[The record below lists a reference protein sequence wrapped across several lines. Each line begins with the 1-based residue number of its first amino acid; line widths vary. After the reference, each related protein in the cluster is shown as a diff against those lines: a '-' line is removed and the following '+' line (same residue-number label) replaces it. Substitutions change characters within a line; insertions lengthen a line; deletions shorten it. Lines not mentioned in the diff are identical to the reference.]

1 MIKTAYAHPNIAFI
15 KYWGNRDDALRLPVN
30 GSVSMNLAA
39 LRTKTSV
46 TFRDDLKDGDVLTVN
61 GQEVTGASLNRAA
74 KFMDEVRRLSGEER
88 FAEIVSENNF
98 PMGAGIASSA
108 SAFAALA
115 LAGSAAAGL
124 DLSERDCSRL
134 ARMGSGSA
142 CRSVPGG
149 FCEWLYG
156 SGDADS
162 VSVSIAPAEHWDL
175 TDLIAVISGEH
186 KKVGSSAGHGMAAT
200 SPYQSARVADA
211 PARIEKC
218 RAAILNKDFAAL
230 AEVSER
236 DCLLMHA
243 VMMTSTPPLLYWEPA
258 SIALVKG
265 VKAWRE
271 EGIPCFCT
279 LDAGP
284 NVHILCPSE
293 AADEIRSRVER
304 VPGVKDILSSG
315 PGGKAALL

>member
-1 MIKTAYAHPNIAFI
+1 MTKTAFAHPNIAFI

-293 AADEIRSRVER
+293 AAGEIRSRVER

>member
-1 MIKTAYAHPNIAFI
+1 MTKTAYAHPNIAFI

-124 DLSERDCSRL
+124 DLSEQDCSRL

-200 SPYQSARVADA
+200 SPYQNARVADA

>member
-1 MIKTAYAHPNIAFI
+1 MTKTAFAHPNIAFI

>member
-1 MIKTAYAHPNIAFI
+1 MTKTAYAHPNIAFI

-293 AADEIRSRVER
+293 ASDEIRSRVER

>member
-1 MIKTAYAHPNIAFI
+1 M
-15 KYWGNRDDALRLPVN
+15 
-30 GSVSMNLAA
+30 
-39 LRTKTSV
+39 
-46 TFRDDLKDGDVLTVN
+46 
-61 GQEVTGASLNRAA
+61 
-74 KFMDEVRRLSGEER
+74 
-88 FAEIVSENNF
+88 
-98 PMGAGIASSA
+98 
-108 SAFAALA
+108 
-115 LAGSAAAGL
+115 
-124 DLSERDCSRL
+124 
-134 ARMGSGSA
+134 
-142 CRSVPGG
+142 
-149 FCEWLYG
+149 
-156 SGDADS
+156 
-162 VSVSIAPAEHWDL
+162 
-175 TDLIAVISGEH
+175 
-186 KKVGSSAGHGMAAT
+186 
-200 SPYQSARVADA
+200 ADA

-315 PGGKAALL
+315 PGGKASLL

>member
-1 MIKTAYAHPNIAFI
+1 MTKTAFAHPNIAFI

-142 CRSVPGG
+142 CRSVPDG

-218 RAAILNKDFAAL
+218 RTAILNKDFAAL

-304 VPGVKDILSSG
+304 IPGVKDILSSG

>member
-1 MIKTAYAHPNIAFI
+1 MTRTASAHPNIAFI
-15 KYWGNRDDALRLPVN
+15 KYWGNRDGALRLPVS
-30 GSVSMNLAA
+30 GSISMNLAA
-39 LRTKTSV
+39 LRTRTSV
-46 TFRDDLKDGDVLTVN
+46 TFRGDLKTGDVLTVN
-61 GQEVTGASLNRAA
+61 GQETSGAALTRVSE
-74 KFMDEVRRLSGEER
+74 FMNEIRRLSGEER

-124 DLSERDCSRL
+124 KLSEAECSRL

-162 VSVSIAPAEHWDL
+162 IAVSIAPAEHWTL
-175 TDLIAVISGEH
+175 TDLIAVISGDH
-186 KKVGSSAGHGMAAT
+186 KKVGSSAGHGLAAT
-200 SPYQSARVADA
+200 GPYQQ
-211 PARIEKC
+211 ARIDNAPERLDKC
-218 RAAILNKDFAAL
+218 RNAILDKDFASL

-236 DCLLMHA
+236 DCMLMHA
-243 VMMTSTPPLLYWEPA
+243 VMMTSFPPLLYWEPA
-258 SIALVKG
+258 SVALIKS

-271 EGIPCFCT
+271 EGLPCFCT

-284 NVHILCPSE
+284 NVHVICPSE
-293 AADEIRSRVER
+293 AAGEVRSRMER
-304 VPGVKDILSSG
+304 IPGVKDILSSAS
-315 PGGKAALL
+315 GGKAELL

>member
-1 MIKTAYAHPNIAFI
+1 MTKTAYAHPNIAFI

-46 TFRDDLKDGDVLTVN
+46 AFRDDLKDGDVLTVN

-218 RAAILNKDFAAL
+218 RTAILNKDFAAL

>member
-1 MIKTAYAHPNIAFI
+1 MTKTAFAHPNIAFI

-218 RAAILNKDFAAL
+218 RTAILNKDFAAL

-293 AADEIRSRVER
+293 AAGEIRSRVER

>member
-1 MIKTAYAHPNIAFI
+1 MTKTAFAHPNIAFI

-61 GQEVTGASLNRAA
+61 GEEVTGASLNRAA

-88 FAEIVSENNF
+88 FAEIASENNF

>member
-1 MIKTAYAHPNIAFI
+1 MTKTAYAHPNIAFI

-46 TFRDDLKDGDVLTVN
+46 TFRNDLKDGDVLTVN

-218 RAAILNKDFAAL
+218 RTAILNKDFAAL

>member
-1 MIKTAYAHPNIAFI
+1 MTQTAFAHPNIAFI

-46 TFRDDLKDGDVLTVN
+46 TFRDDLKAGDVLTVN
-61 GQEVTGASLNRAA
+61 GEEVTGAALNRAA

-124 DLSERDCSRL
+124 TLSESDCSRL

-149 FCEWLYG
+149 FCEWRYG
-156 SGDADS
+156 TGDADS

-258 SIALVKG
+258 SVALIKG

-304 VPGVKDILSSG
+304 VPGVKDILASG

>member
-1 MIKTAYAHPNIAFI
+1 MTKTAYAHPNIAFI

-218 RAAILNKDFAAL
+218 RTAILNKDFAAL

>member
-1 MIKTAYAHPNIAFI
+1 MTKTAYAHPNIAFI

-124 DLSERDCSRL
+124 DLNERDCSRL

-200 SPYQSARVADA
+200 SPYQNARVADA

-218 RAAILNKDFAAL
+218 RTAILNKDFAAL

>member
-1 MIKTAYAHPNIAFI
+1 MTQTAFAHPNIAFI

>member
-1 MIKTAYAHPNIAFI
+1 MTKTAFAHPNIAFI

-61 GQEVTGASLNRAA
+61 GQEVTGASLSRAA

-218 RAAILNKDFAAL
+218 RTAILNKDFAAL

>member
-1 MIKTAYAHPNIAFI
+1 MTKTAFAHPNIAFI

-293 AADEIRSRVER
+293 AASEIRSRVER

>member
-1 MIKTAYAHPNIAFI
+1 MTKTAYAHPNIAFI

-200 SPYQSARVADA
+200 SPYQSARVANA

>member
-1 MIKTAYAHPNIAFI
+1 MTKTAYAHPNIAFI

-61 GQEVTGASLNRAA
+61 GQEVTGASMNRAA

-218 RAAILNKDFAAL
+218 RSAILNKDFAAL

>member
-1 MIKTAYAHPNIAFI
+1 MTKTAYAHPNIAFI

>member
-1 MIKTAYAHPNIAFI
+1 MTKTAFAHPNIAFI

-218 RAAILNKDFAAL
+218 RTAILNKDFAAL

>member
-1 MIKTAYAHPNIAFI
+1 MTKTAYAHPNIAFI

-200 SPYQSARVADA
+200 SPYQNARVADA

-218 RAAILNKDFAAL
+218 RTAILNKDFAAL

>member
-1 MIKTAYAHPNIAFI
+1 MTKTAYAHPNIAFI

-162 VSVSIAPAEHWDL
+162 VSGSIAPAEHWDL

-218 RAAILNKDFAAL
+218 RTAILNKDFAAL

>member
-1 MIKTAYAHPNIAFI
+1 MTKTAYAHPNIAFI

-46 TFRDDLKDGDVLTVN
+46 TFRDDLKNGDVLTVN

-218 RAAILNKDFAAL
+218 RTAILNKDFAAL

-304 VPGVKDILSSG
+304 VPGVKDIRSSG

>member
-1 MIKTAYAHPNIAFI
+1 MTKTAFAHPNIAFI

-142 CRSVPGG
+142 CRSIPGG

>member
-1 MIKTAYAHPNIAFI
+1 MTKTAYAHPNIAFI

-304 VPGVKDILSSG
+304 VPGVKDIRSSG

>member
-1 MIKTAYAHPNIAFI
+1 MTKTAYAHPNIAFI

-142 CRSVPGG
+142 CRSVPDG

-211 PARIEKC
+211 PERIEKC
-218 RAAILNKDFAAL
+218 RTAILNKDFAAL

-293 AADEIRSRVER
+293 AAGEIRSRVER

>member
-1 MIKTAYAHPNIAFI
+1 MTKTAFAHPNIAFI

-304 VPGVKDILSSG
+304 VPGVKDIRSSG

>member
-1 MIKTAYAHPNIAFI
+1 MTKTAFAHPNIAFI

-186 KKVGSSAGHGMAAT
+186 KKVGSSAGHGMAST

-293 AADEIRSRVER
+293 AAGEIRSRVER